1 MATIRWLVRNVST
14 LLLSIILALTVW
26 ASAVVTADPNQE
38 GVYGP
43 VTIDVV
49 GQAADLMLTNEV
61 PNQVKL
67 TIKAPR
73 SLWDR
78 LNNDPRLVKAWI
90 DLTGLAAGEHDVPVN
105 TKVNL
110 SPTRTT
116 KVDPAVVHIVLES
129 LTTKTIPLKL
139 QVNGDPPLGYRK
151 GTPQVTPDQITVT
164 GPASA
169 VDRVEDLSA
178 ILDIAG
184 ATQTVKSILTV
195 HALDKNGAAVPEIV
209 LSPKEVS
216 VLQPIS
222 IMGGYKNVA
231 VKVMTTGQVAEG
243 YRLTNM
249 SVTPPTVTVYSTDPQ
264 LVNELPG
271 YVETIPVDL
280 SGLSD
285 DTEFNAAITLPKGIS
300 LVSEPSVLVQVG
312 VAAIEGSLKLTL
324 PVEPL
329 GLPPSLAAILSP
341 ETVDVIVSGPLPILD
356 TLTSASFR
364 AVIDLS
370 NQAEGTYQI
379 APTLDLVPQNIKVQ
393 TILPESVEV
402 SIIPA
407 PTPTPTQRVTSTPR
421 VFLPATATPSPTKR
435 P

>member
-1 MATIRWLVRNVST
+1 MATIRWLVKNIST
-14 LLLSIILALTVW
+14 LILSIILALTVW

-38 GVYGP
+38 GIYGP
-43 VTIDVV
+43 VTIEKV

-61 PNQVKL
+61 PGQVKL

-73 SLWDR
+73 SLWDQ

-90 DLTGLAAGEHDVPVN
+90 DLTGLAAGEHDVIVN
-105 TKVNL
+105 TNVNL

-116 KVDPAVVHIVLES
+116 KVDPAVVRVVLEP
-129 LTTKTIPLKL
+129 LTTKTFPLKL

-151 GTPQVTPDQITVT
+151 GIPQVTPDQIIIT

-169 VDRVEDLSA
+169 VDRVENLTA
-178 ILDIAG
+178 VLDISG
-184 ATQTVKSILTV
+184 ATQTVKSNLLV
-195 HALDKNGAAVPEIV
+195 HALDKDGATVPDIG
-209 LSPKEVS
+209 LSPKEVN
-216 VLQPIS
+216 VEQPIS

-231 VKVMTTGQVAEG
+231 VKVMTTGQIADG
-243 YRLTNM
+243 YRLTNI

-271 YVETIPVDL
+271 YVETMPVDL
-280 SGLSD
+280 NGLTD
-285 DTEFNAAITLPKGIS
+285 DTEFNAAINLPKGIS
-300 LVSEPSVLVQVG
+300 LVSEPSVLAQVG

-341 ETVDVIVSGPLPILD
+341 ATVDVIVSGPLPVLD

-370 NQAEGTYQI
+370 NLAEGTYQI
-379 APTLDLVPQNIKVQ
+379 KPTLDLVPENIQIQ

-421 VFLPATATPSPTKR
+421 VFLSATATPSPTKR